1 MVTAT
6 FSTTFGAD
14 IPSLGAWQF
23 GREHAATITRPALT
37 FLGSESAAW
46 YAESHDAFNQW
57 LPNAEPFVLEGATH
71 MLHWEDPEGVA
82 AGLLE
87 FLARHPMR

>member
-1 MVTAT
+1 MTLVGT
-6 FSTTFGAD
+6 
-14 IPSLGAWQF
+14 
-23 GREHAATITRPALT
+23 
-37 FLGSESAAW
+37 ESATW

-57 LPNAEPFVLEGATH
+57 LPNAEPFVLDVATH

-87 FLARHPMR
+87 FLVSVPFRLFRVASLLEQRLT